1 MICKYVVHN
10 DGTVSYWVFQA
21 DQILFSGSISSY
33 QWGKNKTISL
43 VEQVKL
49 QASMSNIDISEIEYR
64 NGDDLEK
71 PKRKVFQIKQKKYD
85 KILSERNLEIV
96 RKHEKG
102 ETFRQLEKD
111 FNLSYQRIQQIY
123 NKVKKTQN
131 EINERG

>member
-1 MICKYVVHN
+1 MICKYVIHN
-10 DGTVSYWVFQA
+10 NGTVSYWVF
-21 DQILFSGSISSY
+21 DNNNLLFSGGLSSY
-33 QWGKNKTISL
+33 QWEKNKTIAL

-71 PKRKVFQIKQKKYD
+71 PKRKVFKIKQKKYD
-85 KILSERNLEIV
+85 KILSERNLAIFK
-96 RKHEKG
+96 RHEEG